1 MNNKF
6 AAKEIL
12 EDVVPT
18 SSNNKFLYAKVLVD
32 LKDDRALTEVWINL
46 SIWIYFFSLALG
58 GPPHAN

>member
-32 LKDDRALTEVWINL
+32 LKDDRALTEVWNIL
-46 SIWIYFFSLALG
+46 SISIY
-58 GPPHAN
+58 